1 MFKQTDRT
9 WASCLRTLRRDKI
22 LTSRKNIVNDNNFS
36 SGGLRR
42 GAVSV
47 AMVTQLLLA
56 GVTAGWGIH
65 RYQVIQD
72 EKTPPQPVLKP
83 KRYEPRYDRPEI
95 VSDEQLQR
103 VLLKLQPRLRGGK
116 PQIDHVDHALRF
128 WGVEAKFTDQDSLS
142 GEELRRLLLDHRSF
156 AGAWGQK
163 TKPFLLPQ
171 TRDDVELLSFR
182 TKSGAATASHVDH
195 TLAALAECGTPLDYP
210 VLTPKGEL
218 PLRAAFDQTFREFS
232 LNQVEYEWSSLV
244 FLHYLPHAASWF
256 TTEGQRV
263 TWDLLADRMM
273 RQRLA
278 HGVCYGQ
285 HRLHALALLLIADEE
300 HHWLSAETRQR
311 IITHLKDITHRLV
324 AAQHDDGYW
333 DERWP
338 GDESDGPQAEHVG
351 PLGAMGN
358 RLLVTGHTLE
368 WWAFAPAEVL
378 PPEEKLSL
386 AAQWL
391 IHTIDDLSESEVRR
405 YYTFLTHAGRS
416 LALWRSRRPADV
428 VTGLSHVGT
437 ASN

>member
-1 MFKQTDRT
+1 M
-9 WASCLRTLRRDKI
+9 
-22 LTSRKNIVNDNNFS
+22 NDNTMTTADWT
-36 SGGLRR
+36 RR
-42 GAVSV
+42 GAVSIALV
-47 AMVTQLLLA
+47 AQLLIA
-56 GVTAGWGIH
+56 GATAGWGVH
-65 RYQVIQD
+65 RYQVIQA
-72 EKTPPQPVLKP
+72 EKTPPQPVLEP
-83 KRYEPRYDRPEI
+83 KRYEPRYDRPDV

-116 PQIDHVDHALRF
+116 PQINHVDHALRF
-128 WGVEAKFTDQDSLS
+128 WGVEAKFTDKNSLS

-156 AGAWGQK
+156 AGAWGKK

-182 TKSGAATASHVDH
+182 TKAGAATASHVDH

-218 PLRAAFDQTFREFS
+218 PLRAAFDQAFHEFS

-278 HGVCYGQ
+278 QGVCFGQ
-285 HRLHALALLLIADEE
+285 HRLHALTLLLLADEE
-300 HHWLSAETRQR
+300 QHWLSAETRQR
-311 IITHLKDITHRLV
+311 VISHLQDVTARLV
-324 AAQHDDGYW
+324 ATQHADGYW
-333 DERWP
+333 DGRWP
-338 GDESDGPQAEHVG
+338 GDEVDGPQPEKVVG
-351 PLGAMGN
+351 VLGPAAD
-358 RLLVTGHTLE
+358 RLLATGHVLE

-378 PPEEKLSL
+378 PPDENLVR
-386 AAQWL
+386 AGQWL
-391 IHTIDDLSESEVRR
+391 ANTVDGLSESEVRR

-416 LALWRSRRPADV
+416 LSLWRSRRPADV
-428 VTGLSHVGT
+428 VAAAIEV
-437 ASN
+437 AKP